1 MIVPFNQIPANLRVP
16 LFYAEMDNSAA
27 NTATAEQ
34 RTLLIGQKLAAGSGL
49 TGVPQLLNN
58 IATVWTLFGRGSM
71 LANMYERY
79 ILSDPLATIWG
90 IAAAEPAGSAATGTL
105 TLGGAV
111 TAAGAVHVYI
121 DGKRVSV
128 AVAANDTTAAIAT
141 ALAAAINAAED
152 LPVTATVVGS
162 VVTLTARWVGL
173 CGNDVPVVMNY
184 YGVAGGESLPG
195 ALTVA
200 VAAMAGGAG
209 SPELGAVVVAM
220 GDEDYDFIV
229 NPYADSAS
237 LNTLQLEMNDSAGR
251 WSYLRQIYGHVYSAA
266 RGSLATLVALGSA
279 RNDQHCSIAGY
290 ELDVQAAPWGYAAAY
305 AARNAV
311 FIKADPSRPTQT
323 GLLVGILPAR
333 EGKRFI
339 ISERQTLLNNG
350 IATSYTTA
358 GAARIER
365 AITTYQRNSWG
376 SPDNSY
382 LDSETLHLSAA
393 VLRRLKG
400 VVTSKYGRHKLA
412 NDGTRFGAG
421 APIVTPA
428 VFRAELVSEYA
439 KMEKIGWVENAEQ
452 FAANLIVERNADDP
466 NRLDVLYPP
475 DYINGLRVVALL
487 NQFRLQYS

>member
-1 MIVPFNQIPANLRVP
+1 MTVPFNTIPSDMRVP

-27 NTATAEQ
+27 NTATADK
-34 RTLLIGQKLAAGSGL
+34 RTLLLGQKLAAGGAL

-79 ILSDPLATIWG
+79 IKSDPLATIWG
-90 IAAAEPAGSAATGTL
+90 MAVADPAGATATGTI

-111 TAAGAVHVYI
+111 TSAGTLAVYI
-121 DGKRVSV
+121 DGQRVQAAV
-128 AVAANDTTAAIAT
+128 GAADTVAAVAT
-141 ALAAAINAAED
+141 ALAGAITANAD
-152 LPVTATVVGS
+152 LPVTAAAVAG
-162 VVTLTARWVGL
+162 VVTLTARWTGL
-173 CGNDVPVVMNY
+173 TGNCIPVVANY
-184 YGVAGGESLPG
+184 YGLAGGEALPAG
-195 ALTVA
+195 LTCAIVD
-200 VAAMAGGAG
+200 MAGGAG
-209 SPELGAVVVAM
+209 APDLAPAITGM
-220 GDEDYDFIV
+220 GDEEYDFIV
-229 NPYADSAS
+229 SPYTDTAA
-237 LNTLQLEMNDSAGR
+237 LNALKLEMGDSAGR

-266 RGSLATLVALGSA
+266 RGSMATLVTLGSA
-279 RNDQHCSIAGY
+279 RNDQHCTIAGY
-290 ELDVQAAPWGYAAAY
+290 ELDVQAAPWGFAAAY
-305 AARNAV
+305 AGRNAV
-311 FIKADPSRPTQT
+311 YLKADPSRPTQS
-323 GLLVGILPAR
+323 GELEGILPAR
-333 EGKRFI
+333 AGKRFA
-339 ISERQTLLNNG
+339 ISERKTLLNNG
-350 IATSYTTA
+350 IATSYT
-358 GAARIER
+358 AADTVRVER
-365 AITTYQRNSWG
+365 AITTYQKNAWG

-428 VFRAELVSEYA
+428 IFRAELVSEYS
-439 KMEKIGWVENAEQ
+439 KMEKLGWVENAQQ

-487 NQFRLQYS
+487 NQFRLQYN